1 MTERNTDS
9 PLRSQRSKL
18 NGGQKFGIG
27 CGALSLAVP
36 LILWISLFSATAP
49 AGSGCAECA
58 LGWYAVFSGWLAVPA
73 LIVALLIFIISSAV
87 GKSKS
92 KIYSAESAGLREETG
107 LGDDAKDE
115 TCD

>member
-1 MTERNTDS
+1 MTEDNTDN

-36 LILWISLFSATAP
+36 LILWISLLGATSP

-73 LIVALLIFIISSAV
+73 LIVALLIFLISSAV
-87 GKSKS
+87 GASKS
-92 KIYSAESAGLREETG
+92 KIDSAESVGLLDQTG
-107 LGDDAKDE
+107 LGDDVTDE
-115 TCD
+115 T